1 MNILFLL
8 SNYPGF
14 GGIEKVTTY
23 ITSYLRGK
31 GYSLSILTFGT
42 NAPQLMDELPKDIKI
57 DFVPEPHQYNN
68 DNNTAYI
75 RQYLSEHD
83 FDFVVL
89 QDSYAPIENILT
101 EIDYPWKQKL
111 IIVEH
116 NSPMYALKTVNS
128 YFYYQAGLKFL
139 LERIVKYPFAAWKA
153 FSASRK
159 RHSFLMAN
167 CRKYVLLSDSFRS
180 ELKALV
186 RKWEEDIVI
195 TITNPLTI
203 SKPIDDGVYAKK
215 KQILFV
221 GRLTNQKGLNFLL
234 PIWEE
239 FTKCN
244 KMNWGGY
251 NLVILGDGPL
261 HKDVEL
267 YIRNHSLSNIRIDAP
282 TSDVAKYY
290 EESEILVMT
299 SIFEGFPLVLAESM
313 SRGCIPFV
321 FDSYSS
327 VHDIVDSGRNGML
340 IKPFKVQDYA
350 NGLSQL
356 VHNAHQ
362 LNLMSTAARETI
374 KKFDIEAIGNQWVKL
389 FKELYEDCIYNK
401 SCQSSS
407 DTPS

>member
-23 ITSYLRGK
+23 LTSYLKGK
-31 GYSLSILTFGT
+31 GYSLSILAFGT
-42 NAPQLMDELPKDIKI
+42 NAPQLIDELPKDIKI

-68 DNNTAYI
+68 VNNTAYI

-153 FSASRK
+153 LSASRK

-186 RKWEEDIVI
+186 RKWEEDKVI
-195 TITNPLTI
+195 AITNPLTI
-203 SKPIDDGVYAKK
+203 SKPIDDGVYTKK

-244 KMNWGGY
+244 KMNWGEY
-251 NLVILGDGPL
+251 SLVILGDGPL
-261 HKDVEL
+261 RKEVEL
-267 YIRNHSLSNIRIDAP
+267 YIRKHNLSNIRIDAP
-282 TSDVAKYY
+282 TPDVAKYY

-299 SIFEGFPLVLAESM
+299 SIFEGFGLVLTEAM
-313 SRGCIPFV
+313 SRGCVPIA
-321 FDSYSS
+321 FDSFSS
-327 VHDIVDSGRNGML
+327 VRDIICSSYNGILVSPFNQSEYVD
-340 IKPFKVQDYA
+340 K
-350 NGLSQL
+350 L
-356 VHNAHQ
+356 VYCNIV
-362 LNLMSTAARETI
+362 N
-374 KKFDIEAIGNQWVKL
+374 
-389 FKELYEDCIYNK
+389 
-401 SCQSSS
+401 
-407 DTPS
+407 

>member
-23 ITSYLRGK
+23 LTSYLKGK
-31 GYSLSILTFGT
+31 GYSLSILAFGT
-42 NAPQLMDELPKDIKI
+42 NAPQLIDELPKDIKI
-57 DFVPEPHQYNN
+57 VFVPEPHQYNN
-68 DNNTAYI
+68 VNNTAYI

-128 YFYYQAGLKFL
+128 YFYYKAGLKFL

-186 RKWEEDIVI
+186 RKWEEDKVI
-195 TITNPLTI
+195 AITNPLTI
-203 SKPIDDGVYAKK
+203 SKPIDDGIYRKK

-244 KMNWGGY
+244 QMHWGY

-261 HKDVEL
+261 RKEVEQ
-267 YIRNHSLSNIRIDAP
+267 YIRKHNLSNIRIDAP
-282 TSDVAKYY
+282 TPDVAKYY

-299 SIFEGFPLVLAESM
+299 SIFEGFGLVLTEAM
-313 SRGCIPFV
+313 SRGCVPIA
-321 FDSYSS
+321 FDSFSS
-327 VHDIVDSGRNGML
+327 VRDIICPSFDGILVS
-340 IKPFKVQDYA
+340 PFDQSEYVAK
-350 NGLSQL
+350 L
-356 VHNAHQ
+356 VHLTKSPQ
-362 LNLMSTAARETI
+362 LFKKMSEAAKSTI
-374 KKFDIEAIGNQWVKL
+374 EKFDINVIGCKWMAL
-389 FKELYEDCIYNK
+389 FDDL
-401 SCQSSS
+401 S
-407 DTPS
+407 DRC

>member
-1 MNILFLL
+1 MSILFLL

-23 ITSYLRGK
+23 LTSYLREK
-31 GYSLSILTFGT
+31 GYSLSILAFGT
-42 NAPQLMDELPKDIKI
+42 NAPQLINELPKDVKI
-57 DFVPEPHQYNN
+57 DFVPELHQYSNS
-68 DNNTAYI
+68 NNTAYI
-75 RQYLSEHD
+75 RQYLCEHD

-89 QDSYAPIENILT
+89 QDSYAPIESILA

-128 YFYYQAGLKFL
+128 YFYYKAGLKFL

-159 RHSFLMAN
+159 RHSFLMKN
-167 CRKYVLLSDSFRS
+167 CRKYVLLSDSFRP

-186 RKWEEDIVI
+186 RKWEEDKVI
-195 TITNPLTI
+195 AITNPLTI
-203 SKPIDDGVYAKK
+203 SKPKVDSVYAKK
-215 KQILFV
+215 KRILFV

-244 KMNWGGY
+244 QMNWGGY

-261 HKDVEL
+261 RKEVEL
-267 YIRNHSLSNIRIDAP
+267 YIRNHNLSNIRIDSP

-299 SIFEGFPLVLAESM
+299 SIFEGFGLVLTEAM
-313 SRGCIPFV
+313 SRGCVPIA
-321 FDSYSS
+321 FDSFSS
-327 VHDIVDSGRNGML
+327 VRDIICPSCNGIL
-340 IKPFKVQDYA
+340 VSPFDQSEYVAKLVQ
-350 NGLSQL
+350 LTQSPQMFKK
-356 VHNAHQ
+356 
-362 LNLMSTAARETI
+362 MSEAAQSTI
-374 KKFDIEAIGNQWVKL
+374 EKFDINVIGCKWMAL
-389 FKELYEDCIYNK
+389 FDDL
-401 SCQSSS
+401 S
-407 DTPS
+407 DRC

>member
-23 ITSYLRGK
+23 LTSYLKGK
-31 GYSLSILTFGT
+31 GYSLSILAFGT
-42 NAPQLMDELPKDIKI
+42 NAPQLIDELPKDIKI

-68 DNNTAYI
+68 VNNTAYI

-153 FSASRK
+153 LSASRK

-186 RKWEEDIVI
+186 RKWEEDKVI
-195 TITNPLTI
+195 AITNPLTI
-203 SKPIDDGVYAKK
+203 SKPIDDGVYTKK

-244 KMNWGGY
+244 KMNWGEY
-251 NLVILGDGPL
+251 SLVILGDGPL
-261 HKDVEL
+261 RKEVEL
-267 YIRNHSLSNIRIDAP
+267 YIRKHNLSNIRIDAP
-282 TSDVAKYY
+282 TPDVAKYY

-299 SIFEGFPLVLAESM
+299 SIFEGFGLVLTEAM
-313 SRGCIPFV
+313 SRGCVPIA
-321 FDSYSS
+321 FDSFSS
-327 VHDIVDSGRNGML
+327 VRDIICSSYNGILVSPFNQSEYVD
-340 IKPFKVQDYA
+340 K
-350 NGLSQL
+350 L
-356 VHNAHQ
+356 VYCNID
-362 LNLMSTAARETI
+362 N
-374 KKFDIEAIGNQWVKL
+374 
-389 FKELYEDCIYNK
+389 
-401 SCQSSS
+401 
-407 DTPS
+407 

>member
-1 MNILFLL
+1 M
-8 SNYPGF
+8 
-14 GGIEKVTTY
+14 
-23 ITSYLRGK
+23 
-31 GYSLSILTFGT
+31 
-42 NAPQLMDELPKDIKI
+42 PKDIKI
-57 DFVPEPHQYNN
+57 VFVPEPHQYNN
-68 DNNTAYI
+68 VNNTAYI
-75 RQYLSEHD
+75 RQYLSEYD

-116 NSPMYALKTVNS
+116 NSPMCALKTVNS
-128 YFYYQAGLKFL
+128 YFYYQAGLKFQ

-186 RKWEEDIVI
+186 RKWEGDKVI
-195 TITNPLTI
+195 AITNPLTI
-203 SKPIDDGVYAKK
+203 SKPKVDSVYAKK

-234 PIWEE
+234 PIWVK

-244 KMNWGGY
+244 QMNGGGKRY

-261 HKDVEL
+261 RKEVEQ
-267 YIRNHSLSNIRIDAP
+267 YIRKYNLSNIRIDAP
-282 TSDVAKYY
+282 TPDVAKYY

-299 SIFEGFPLVLAESM
+299 SIFEGFGLVLTEAM
-313 SRGCIPFV
+313 SRGAFRWR
-321 FDSYSS
+321 S
-327 VHDIVDSGRNGML
+327 IVL
-340 IKPFKVQDYA
+340 VQRVI
-350 NGLSQL
+350 L
-356 VHNAHQ
+356 
-362 LNLMSTAARETI
+362 
-374 KKFDIEAIGNQWVKL
+374 
-389 FKELYEDCIYNK
+389 
-401 SCQSSS
+401 
-407 DTPS
+407 

>member
-23 ITSYLRGK
+23 LTSYLKGK
-31 GYSLSILTFGT
+31 GYSLSILAFGT
-42 NAPQLMDELPKDIKI
+42 NAPQLIDELPKDIKI
-57 DFVPEPHQYNN
+57 VFVPEPHQYNN
-68 DNNTAYI
+68 VNNIAYI

-101 EIDYPWKQKL
+101 EIDYPWKEKL

-128 YFYYQAGLKFL
+128 YFYYQVGLKFL
-139 LERIVKYPFAAWKA
+139 LERIVKYPFSAWKA

-167 CRKYVLLSDSFRS
+167 CRKYVLLSDSFRP

-186 RKWEEDIVI
+186 RKWEEDKVI
-195 TITNPLTI
+195 AITNPLTI
-203 SKPIDDGVYAKK
+203 SKPIDDGAYTKK

-221 GRLTNQKGLNFLL
+221 GRLSNQKGLNFLL
-234 PIWEE
+234 PIWKE
-239 FTKCN
+239 FTKRN
-244 KMNWGGY
+244 QMNGGY

-261 HKDVEL
+261 RKEVEL
-267 YIRNHSLSNIRIDAP
+267 YIRKHNLSNIRINAP

-299 SIFEGFPLVLAESM
+299 SIFEGFGLVLTEAM
-313 SRGCIPFV
+313 SRGCVPIA
-321 FDSYSS
+321 FDSFSS
-327 VHDIVDSGRNGML
+327 VRDIICSSYNGILVSPFNQSEYVDKL
-340 IKPFKVQDYA
+340 VQ
-350 NGLSQL
+350 LTKSSQL
-356 VHNAHQ
+356 FKK
-362 LNLMSTAARETI
+362 MSEAAKSTI
-374 KKFDIEAIGNQWVKL
+374 EKFDINIIGCKWMAL
-389 FKELYEDCIYNK
+389 FDDL
-401 SCQSSS
+401 S
-407 DTPS
+407 DRC